1 MIVARKRPHE
11 PWELVDIENT
21 LEALQDEVG
30 GYIETVTITTDACL
44 IVNEEGR
51 LRGMPFNVNFC
62 GLKLVGTVLLVG
74 IDGENFSD
82 VPITNLRILPK

>member
-21 LEALQDEVG
+21 LEAPQAEVG
-30 GYIETVTITTDACL
+30 GQGDE
-44 IVNEEGR
+44 
-51 LRGMPFNVNFC
+51 FC
-62 GLKLVGTVLLVG
+62 
-74 IDGENFSD
+74 D